1 MNKVRQKKKRSI
13 PLIVIMCAAT
23 FISIFPFYVMIIM
36 GTHYNEDLFKQIQLL
51 PGTYLLNNLKTV
63 INGNFFRAYWNS
75 FYIAVTATVLAVLV
89 SAMAGYAF
97 AKFRFKGRGVLHGF
111 VLATMMIPQGLGLVA
126 FTMEMK
132 AFGWNQTHLPFIV
145 PWAANVLGVFL
156 MTQSMKDSVPT
167 EILESARIDGCGELR
182 LFFSFVIGLSKPII
196 LTLGLLVFLSS
207 WNNFLIPLVMINKQD
222 MFTIP
227 LAMYSLGAVYRTDYA
242 ARVLGL
248 TLGTLPLILLF
259 LFNSKSFI
267 QGLAAG
273 AVKG

>member
-1 MNKVRQKKKRSI
+1 MKTAEKKTRKSI
-13 PLIVIMCAAT
+13 LLILVMCVVT
-23 FISIFPFYVMIIM
+23 FVSIFPFYVMIIM

-51 PGTYLLNNLKTV
+51 PGNYLLNNFKTV
-63 INGNFFRAYWNS
+63 MGGQFFQAYWNS
-75 FYIAVTATVLAVLV
+75 IYIAVSATVLAVLV

-97 AKFRFKGRGVLHGF
+97 AKFRFKGRGFLQGF

-145 PWAANVLGVFL
+145 PWAANALGVFL

-167 EILESARIDGCGELR
+167 EILESARMDGCGELR
-182 LFFSFVIGLSKPII
+182 LFFSFVISLSKPII

-207 WNNFLIPLVMINKQD
+207 WNNFLIPLVMINKQEL
-222 MFTIP
+222 FTIP

-267 QGLAAG
+267 RGLAAG

>member
-1 MNKVRQKKKRSI
+1 MNTLRTKKKRSI
-13 PLIVIMCAAT
+13 PLILLMCVAT

-36 GTHYNEDLFKQIQLL
+36 GTHYNEDLFKHIQLL
-51 PGTYLLNNLKTV
+51 PGNYLLNNLKTV

-75 FYIAVTATVLAVLV
+75 IYIAVSATVLAVLV

-97 AKFRFKGRGVLHGF
+97 SKFRFKGRGFLQGF

-132 AFGWNQTHLPFIV
+132 AFGWNQTHLPFII
-145 PWAANVLGVFL
+145 PWAANALGVFL
-156 MTQSMKDSVPT
+156 MTQSMRDSVPT

-259 LFNSKSFI
+259 MFNSKSFI